1 MGTYECIITASTNH
15 HPPSASHTAYCRRI
29 RVNATMPATT
39 AETLSIV
46 NRTVS
51 VAPLVLLSAAD
62 HYGRSAKGTRKRV
75 VGVLLGQNEGSIV
88 RVSNSFAVPFEEDDK
103 DPSVWFL
110 DHNYIEGMND
120 MFKKVNAKEKLIGWY
135 HSGPKLRASD
145 LEINDLF
152 KRYTPN
158 PLLVIVDVQ
167 PKDVGV
173 PTDAYFAVEEIKD
186 DGTSTSKTFVHTPT
200 TIEAEESEEIGV
212 EHLLRDIRDVAA
224 GTLSTRITSQL
235 QSLQGLHLRLQDIGK
250 YLQKVVDGD
259 LPVNH
264 TILGNL
270 QDVFNLLPNLSAPK
284 AVSKDLPSVN
294 GMVNGSVG
302 ISGGL
307 SENTELAKAMSV
319 KTNDQLMSIY
329 LSSLIRAIT
338 AFHDLIENKIQNK
351 RQQEDDDARKE
362 EADKKHEIE
371 REEKLML
378 NGTSEKTEKESKEGE
393 PKNDEEKNKKKRL
406 AMLSFTRNKH

>member
-1 MGTYECIITASTNH
+1 
-15 HPPSASHTAYCRRI
+15 
-29 RVNATMPATT
+29 MPATT
-39 AETLSIV
+39 AETLQLV

-75 VGVLLGQNEGSIV
+75 VGVLLGQNDGKSV
-88 RVSNSFAVPFEEDDK
+88 RVSNSFAVPFEEDEK

-110 DHNYIEGMND
+110 DHNYVESMND
-120 MFKKVNAKEKLIGWY
+120 MFKKVNAREKLIGWY

-145 LEINDLF
+145 LEINELF

-158 PLLVIVDVQ
+158 PLLVIIDVQ

-186 DGTSTSKTFVHTPT
+186 DGTTTAKTFVHTPS
-200 TIEAEESEEIGV
+200 TIEAEEAEEIGV
-212 EHLLRDIRDVAA
+212 EHLLRDIRDVAV

-235 QSLQGLHLRLQDIGK
+235 ESLQGLHLRLQDIGK
-250 YLQKVVDGD
+250 YLQRVLDGD

-264 TILGNL
+264 AILGNL
-270 QDVFNLLPNLSAPK
+270 QDVFNLLPNLSTPK
-284 AVSKDLPSVN
+284 TAGKDLPSINGLVN
-294 GMVNGSVG
+294 GAVG
-302 ISGGL
+302 VSGGS
-307 SENTELAKAMSV
+307 SENSELARAMST

-351 RQQEDDDARKE
+351 RQQEDEDAKKDE
-362 EADKKHEIE
+362 DKKETDVKKDD
-371 REEKLML
+371 KLML
-378 NGTSEKTEKESKEGE
+378 NGKSEKTDKEATEDVKKDEKG
-393 PKNDEEKNKKKRL
+393 KKK
-406 AMLSFTRNKH
+406 S